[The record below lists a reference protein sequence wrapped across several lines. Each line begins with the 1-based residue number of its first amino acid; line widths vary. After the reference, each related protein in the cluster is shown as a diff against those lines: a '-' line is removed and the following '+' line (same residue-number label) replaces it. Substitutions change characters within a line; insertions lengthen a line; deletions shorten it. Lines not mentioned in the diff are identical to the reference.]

1 MTDMRVQALATEEVG
16 FPWAQKWAGWQRL
29 DEVSGVAAFPGG
41 ATKAFGS
48 DFSKM

>member
-1 MTDMRVQALATEEVG
+1 MRVQALATQEVAS
-16 FPWAQKWAGWQRL
+16 FAWANLGRVGNIL
-29 DEVSGVAAFPGG
+29 MDEVSGVAAFPGG

>member
-1 MTDMRVQALATEEVG
+1 MRVQALATQEVAG
-16 FPWAQKWAGWQRL
+16 LAWAKTRRVGNIFM

-41 ATKAFGS
+41 AAKAFGS

>member
-1 MTDMRVQALATEEVG
+1 MRVQALATQEVG
-16 FPWAQKWAGWQRL
+16 GFPRAQNGRVEQRL
-29 DEVSGVAAFPGG
+29 DEVSGVAAFPAG